1 VEDTLR
7 SKLFSFAALTLIVAS
22 VGIAPAHA
30 QDDVRKR
37 GDKACGG
44 DSRKMCSQFFGN
56 DMAVL
61 GCLQQNRPKLSGTC
75 TKFLV
80 GIGQLQN

>member
-1 VEDTLR
+1 MSRTRLKLLAAVTLLGI
-7 SKLFSFAALTLIVAS
+7 SAAIAS
-22 VGIAPAHA
+22 APAYA
-30 QDDVRKR
+30 QDDVRQR
-37 GDKACGG
+37 GDRACGG

-61 GCLQQNRPKLSGTC
+61 GCLQQNRPKLSGAC

>member
-1 VEDTLR
+1 VEDTLGL
-7 SKLFSFAALTLIVAS
+7 KLFSFAALALIVGSAA
-22 VGIAPAHA
+22 IAPAHA

-37 GDKACGG
+37 GDKACGA

-61 GCLQQNRPKLSGTC
+61 GCLQQNKPRLSGAC

-80 GIGQLQN
+80 GIGQLQ